1 MRVVAHTAVTRAET
15 VLLRVAVPDCVVSHG
30 DVCYVTCT
38 LCEYKKE
45 VSVCVV
51 CFPRSTN
58 PITTQHTESSP
69 TPLSCTRTARIH
81 ADTHARARVYACV
94 RARALTHIHRP
105 HPPTPP
111 ISLSRHT
118 YLEQR
123 KWRRRASCPGGGGG
137 GGKKTGPGD
146 TASWGTRGLV
156 DPPKQF
162 EVDLYS

>member
-30 DVCYVTCT
+30 DVCFETCT

-81 ADTHARARVYACV
+81 ADTHARARARVYV
-94 RARALTHIHRP
+94 RARALTHTHRP

-123 KWRRRASCPGGGGG
+123 EWRRRASCPGGEEAAE
-137 GGKKTGPGD
+137 KKTGPGD
-146 TASWGTRGLV
+146 TASVGNPWTCGT
-156 DPPKQF
+156 PKTI
-162 EVDLYS
+162 